1 MEPSRPLLN
10 PPFSPL
16 PGAFPGQCQL
26 VYVSFNSNEERKNFP
41 ITKAF
46 RKFADDDGPLQFC
59 MQLLRA
65 NTSPPGFES
74 FITSCNT
81 GSGHWL
87 PQIHY

>member
-1 MEPSRPLLN
+1 MEPSRPPLLN

-16 PGAFPGQCQL
+16 PGQCQL
-26 VYVSFNSNEERKNFP
+26 VYVNALTQMKRERTFQSQKHSESLQTMTDLCNF
-41 ITKAF
+41 ACSCC
-46 RKFADDDGPLQFC
+46 AL
-59 MQLLRA
+59 
-65 NTSPPGFES
+65 TSPPGFES